1 MLESFQH
8 QLRHIELKRERMR
21 WRIAKASVIGTGHIK
36 ADMPCQDS
44 HYVRVVGDT
53 LIVAVSDGL
62 GSAAHSEIG
71 SALACEVATEYVAQ
85 QLIQATPARWQQ
97 LVQTLSGTAGTEPAY
112 ADILHA
118 AFVTARQA
126 LEDEA
131 TRQAVALRDYACTL
145 LMIVVTPHHWHSLH
159 IGDGALVGLYADD
172 SVQTLSLPDNGEFI
186 NVTVPLT
193 SSEYLSHMRAHH
205 KHEGL
210 TGVAA
215 VSDGVQPMCINFKTG
230 AAYPG
235 FFRPLIQWLRNH
247 TQLSQLDD
255 TLATMLDSEK
265 LRQKSD
271 DDMTLVIALR
281 EP

>member
-1 MLESFQH
+1 
-8 QLRHIELKRERMR
+8 MR

-36 ADMPCQDS
+36 AEMPCQDS

-71 SALACEVATEYVAQ
+71 SALACEVATDYVAQ
-85 QLIQATPARWQQ
+85 RLTQTTPNRWQQ
-97 LVQTLSGTAGTEPAY
+97 LIHTLGNQTPAEPDY
-112 ADILHA
+112 ADILHT
-118 AFVTARQA
+118 AFVRARQT
-126 LEDEA
+126 LEEEA
-131 TRQAVALRDYACTL
+131 NRQATALREYACTL
-145 LMIVVTPHHWHSLH
+145 LMIIVTPQQWHSLH
-159 IGDGALVGLYADD
+159 IGDGALVGIYADD

-193 SSEYLSHMRAHH
+193 SSEYLSHMRAQH

-230 AAYPG
+230 AAYAG
-235 FFRPLIQWLRNH
+235 FFRPVIQWLRTH

-255 TLATMLDSEK
+255 ALSTMLDSDK

-281 EP
+281 EA

>member
-1 MLESFQH
+1 
-8 QLRHIELKRERMR
+8 MR

-36 ADMPCQDS
+36 AEMPCQDS

-71 SALACEVATEYVAQ
+71 SALACAVATNYVAQ
-85 QLIQATPARWQQ
+85 QLTQTAPTKWRQ
-97 LVQTLSGTAGTEPAY
+97 LVHVFGGPAPTAPAY

-118 AFVTARQA
+118 AFVQARQA
-126 LEDEA
+126 LEEA
-131 TRQAVALRDYACTL
+131 AARHSVALREYACTL
-145 LMIVVTPHHWHSLH
+145 LLIVVTPQQWHSLH
-159 IGDGALVGLYADD
+159 IGDGAMVGIYADD

-193 SSEYLSHMRAHH
+193 SSEYRDHLRAQH

-210 TGVAA
+210 TGVAV

-235 FFRPLIQWLRNH
+235 FFKPIIQWLRNH
-247 TQLSQLDD
+247 EQLSQLDD
-255 TLATMLDSEK
+255 ALHAMLDSEK

>member
-1 MLESFQH
+1 
-8 QLRHIELKRERMR
+8 MR

-36 ADMPCQDS
+36 AGMPCQDN

-71 SALACEVATEYVAQ
+71 SALACEVATDYVAQ
-85 QLIQATPARWQQ
+85 QLTQIAPSRWQKLLGASTPA
-97 LVQTLSGTAGTEPAY
+97 EPAY

-118 AFVTARQA
+118 AFVRARQA

-131 TRQAVALRDYACTL
+131 TRQTVALREYACTL
-145 LMIVVTPHHWHSLH
+145 LMIVVTPQQWHSLH
-159 IGDGALVGLYADD
+159 IGDGAMVGIYADD

-193 SSEYLSHMRAHH
+193 SSEYRDHLRAQH
-205 KHEGL
+205 KYEGL
-210 TGVAA
+210 TGVAV

-230 AAYPG
+230 SAYPG
-235 FFRPLIQWLRNH
+235 FFKPIIQWLRQH
-247 TQLSQLDD
+247 QQLSQLDD
-255 TLATMLDSEK
+255 ALHTMLDSEK